1 MLCASLNCLSMK
13 IVRINLVLKEELEKD
28 GPKRH
33 GDSQSKS
40 TPTLSNYI
48 PFILYTE
55 QVKTIRDLSSKISVS
70 FSEECIINLDGL
82 FPEYGKLLPLDRQ
95 AYDIYI
101 TA

>member
-1 MLCASLNCLSMK
+1 MFFYPGIIKDWKLQVWIKLNKQNFHNDKWILLYTCIYTNITKQYMLCASLNCLSMK

-48 PFILYTE
+48 PFILYT
-55 QVKTIRDLSSKISVS
+55 
-70 FSEECIINLDGL
+70 
-82 FPEYGKLLPLDRQ
+82 
-95 AYDIYI
+95 
-101 TA
+101 